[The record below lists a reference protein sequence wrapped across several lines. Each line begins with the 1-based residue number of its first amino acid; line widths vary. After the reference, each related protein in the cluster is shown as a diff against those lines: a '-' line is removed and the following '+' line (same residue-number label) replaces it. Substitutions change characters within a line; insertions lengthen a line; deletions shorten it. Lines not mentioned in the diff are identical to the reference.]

1 MHIFVNLSLLNF
13 LQVVVSVMPPSTAW
27 LTKYFALPS
36 GCCCCWLLLLLS
48 NNLQLI
54 FAATFEKTQWR
65 KAKQM
70 QTMPQFTIGR
80 QENQHRLAP
89 QKFCCWKPNDISAAL
104 DWRSF
109 FSQEKLLMIKPI
121 WPFEKFHSSSPLSA
135 RYEILCSVTCH
146 LSLACL
152 LQFYIELA
160 GLLSY

>member
-121 WPFEKFHSSSPLSA
+121 YDHLKNFTLLHLCQPVMRFFVLLLATCQPVCSSFTFSWPDF
-135 RYEILCSVTCH
+135 
-146 LSLACL
+146 
-152 LQFYIELA
+152 
-160 GLLSY
+160 